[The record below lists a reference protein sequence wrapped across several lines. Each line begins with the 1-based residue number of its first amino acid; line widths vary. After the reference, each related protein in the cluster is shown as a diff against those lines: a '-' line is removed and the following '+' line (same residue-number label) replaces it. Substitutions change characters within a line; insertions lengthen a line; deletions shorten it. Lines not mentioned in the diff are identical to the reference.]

1 MFYLS
6 GLPQE
11 VVDNYFKF
19 LKKSEEERKA
29 REKMNQMFK
38 EHSPKTFND
47 LMSYG
52 RYMSSLNKKN

>member
-1 MFYLS
+1 
-6 GLPQE
+6 
-11 VVDNYFKF
+11 
-19 LKKSEEERKA
+19 
-29 REKMNQMFK
+29 MNQMFK

>member
-19 LKKSEEERKA
+19 LKNQKKKEKQERK
-29 REKMNQMFK
+29 
-38 EHSPKTFND
+38 
-47 LMSYG
+47 
-52 RYMSSLNKKN
+52 